1 MTTTVWKAPTI
12 SAPISAEIR
21 VPGSKSQTNR
31 ALVLA
36 ALSQGPSSIVNPL
49 RARDT
54 LLMKDALKALGVH
67 IEESNADWQVTPRP
81 LQGAGVVQCGLA
93 GTVMRFLPIVAALA
107 NGDTTFEGDAEA
119 RVRPMSTT
127 LQSLRQL
134 GIRVSGNESSLPFTV
149 HATGKV
155 SKRLVDVDASASSQ
169 FVSALLLA
177 GARFDHGIQIHHQ
190 GDILPSLPH
199 IDMSIDMLKHHGVD
213 VETDFASAADV
224 TWRIEPS
231 VIQAVD
237 TRIQP
242 DLSNA
247 LVFLAAAMV
256 SGGSVTIKDWP
267 HDTTQPGARAPHLLQ
282 KMGAKYRLDE
292 HGLTIHGPEEIVGL
306 DENLSD
312 VGELTPVLVAIA
324 SLASSPSHFYG
335 IGHLRGHETNR
346 LQALVTEFSKCGAKI
361 KETADGLTIE
371 PSKLYGSQ
379 FNPYNDHRM
388 VMAASVLGLRVPEI
402 NIINPQTVSKTLPEF
417 TLLWNEMLGIKNA
430 I

>member
-1 MTTTVWKAPTI
+1 
-12 SAPISAEIR
+12 
-21 VPGSKSQTNR
+21 
-31 ALVLA
+31 
-36 ALSQGPSSIVNPL
+36 
-49 RARDT
+49 
-54 LLMKDALKALGVH
+54 
-67 IEESNADWQVTPRP
+67 
-81 LQGAGVVQCGLA
+81 
-93 GTVMRFLPIVAALA
+93 MRFLPIVAALA
-107 NGDTTFEGDAEA
+107 NGDTSFDGDAEA

-224 TWRIEPS
+224 TWKIEPS

-292 HGLTIHGPEEIVGL
+292 NGLTIHGPEEIVGL

-379 FNPYNDHRM
+379 FDTYNDHRM

>member
-1 MTTTVWKAPTI
+1 MTTTVWRAPTI
-12 SAPISAEIR
+12 SAPISAEVK

-36 ALSQGPSSIVNPL
+36 ALSDGPSSIVNPL
-49 RARDT
+49 LARDT
-54 LLMKDALKALGVH
+54 LLMKDALQAFGVQ
-67 IEESNADWQVTPRP
+67 IDEDYGNWRVTPHS
-81 LQGAGVVQCGLA
+81 LCGAGSIHCGLA

-107 NGDTTFEGDAEA
+107 NGDTTFDGDAEA
-119 RVRPMSTT
+119 RVRPMTTT

-134 GIRVSGNESSLPFTV
+134 GVRLSGNESSLPFTV

-155 SKRLVDVDASASSQ
+155 SNHLVEIDASASSQ

-177 GARFDHGIQIHHQ
+177 GARFEHGIEIHHR

-199 IDMSIDMLKHHGVD
+199 IDMSIDMLKHHGVS
-213 VETDFASAADV
+213 VKTDFSSAADV
-224 TWRIEPS
+224 TWRIAPS
-231 VIQAVD
+231 SIQASD
-237 TRIQP
+237 THIEP

-267 HDTTQPGARAPHLLQ
+267 LESTQPGARAPHLLQ

-292 HGLTIHGPEEIVGL
+292 DGLTLHGPEELIGL

-324 SLASSPSHFYG
+324 SLANSPSHFYG

-346 LQALVTEFSKCGAKI
+346 LQALVREFSKCGAKI
-361 KETADGLTIE
+361 EETADGLTIS
-371 PSKLYGSQ
+371 PSILHGSQ
-379 FNPYNDHRM
+379 FDTYNDHRM
-388 VMAASVLGLRVPEI
+388 VMAASVLGLCVPQI
-402 NIINPQTVSKTLPEF
+402 DIVNPQTVSKTLPDF
-417 TLLWNEMLGIKNA
+417 QVMWNEMLGWNSA